1 MHRLE
6 ENEMNAKNLKTDDK
20 IFFRGI
26 YQIKQPRLHCKTVF
40 DICNRAWYNCT
51 NEVLPSKDLQRTE

>member
-26 YQIKQPRLHCKTVF
+26 YQINQPRLFLRFAAIQMKPCHQKIFKEQNTQF
-40 DICNRAWYNCT
+40 
-51 NEVLPSKDLQRTE
+51 